1 MDDGF
6 YNNITMYF
14 LQWLNFYSY
23 AGLVYVLFRDVSYA
37 AAAKKALDGEYYNER
52 LIKATYIVRNAATQ
66 TFFCYFYFESQ

>member
-14 LQWLNFYSY
+14 LQWLNFY

-66 TFFCYFYFESQ
+66 TFFVIFYFESQ